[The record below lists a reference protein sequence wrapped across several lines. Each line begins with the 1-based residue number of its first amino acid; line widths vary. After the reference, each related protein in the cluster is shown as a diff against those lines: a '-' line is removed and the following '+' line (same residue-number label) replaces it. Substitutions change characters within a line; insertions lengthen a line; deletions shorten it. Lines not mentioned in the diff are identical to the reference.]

1 MGAVK
6 INEGNLVVVDAK
18 KEELID
24 IGVNSDTTMKW
35 LTNGEPKKV
44 DKIVGKQIYLEDED
58 SVASSVWVYSAMVY
72 RVN

>member
-1 MGAVK
+1 MGSVK
-6 INEGNLVVVDAK
+6 ISEGNLVVVDAK

-58 SVASSVWVYSAMVY
+58 SLASSVWVYLAMVY